1 MPPASLAIGKDGERM
16 KIRCAIFDFDG
27 TLFDSMYVWN
37 TAGERYIRSL
47 GKEPKPSLRESLRAL
62 SSSQAAHYLKEE
74 YELDLSVEEIMT
86 GIDRSV
92 EQAYFHDVQPKPNVK
107 RFLNELK
114 RAGIRMC
121 VATASARY
129 QIEAALRRCG
139 MDHFFDAV
147 FSCTDV
153 GYGKDEPIVF
163 RKAMEHCGADRSN
176 TVVFEDAI
184 HAVET
189 AKNDGFIVIV
199 VYDENEEQQDKI
211 RQLGD
216 LYLEGYDRAEAFW
229 ELVAAD

>member
-1 MPPASLAIGKDGERM
+1 
-16 KIRCAIFDFDG
+16 
-27 TLFDSMYVWN
+27 
-37 TAGERYIRSL
+37 
-47 GKEPKPSLRESLRAL
+47 
-62 SSSQAAHYLKEE
+62 
-74 YELDLSVEEIMT
+74 
-86 GIDRSV
+86 
-92 EQAYFHDVQPKPNVK
+92 
-107 RFLNELK
+107 
-114 RAGIRMC
+114 
-121 VATASARY
+121 
-129 QIEAALRRCG
+129 

-216 LYLEGYDRAEAFW
+216 LYLEGYDHTEAFW